1 MPKVA
6 YLITSISYNYINNL
20 RGTIEEDELYQFML
34 NEVSEYIINNSHS
47 VKFETVEDVHN
58 FWKKYDGYPVWDAY
72 YVKNND
78 WINIKPLD
86 ENILTRIQN
95 LTQYSSIDVEDEFNE
110 YNSIELLNENKNI
123 DVKENICDTNEL
135 TINWDLVVDE
145 EVDWID

>member
-1 MPKVA
+1 M
-6 YLITSISYNYINNL
+6 
-20 RGTIEEDELYQFML
+20 
-34 NEVSEYIINNSHS
+34 
-47 VKFETVEDVHN
+47 KFETVEDVHN
-58 FWKKYDGYPVWDAY
+58 FWKKYDGYSVWDAY

>member
-6 YLITSISYNYINNL
+6 YLITSISYNYIHNL

-58 FWKKYDGYPVWDAY
+58 FWKKYDGYSVWDAY